1 MKRLFHWAI
10 DYAYMANGWRL
21 MYQYRKPPKHY
32 LGHIIEG
39 KNPVILIPGITN
51 KWGFMKRLGDKVSL
65 AGHPVYIVPE
75 LGHNI
80 RLVTDAAKLVEIIIS
95 DNDLKNVTI
104 IAHSKGA
111 LIAKY
116 LLNHSKYSSNI
127 SKIIAIAAPFH
138 GSKLVKYLPIKPF
151 KELRPDSNIVQLLNS
166 KTDNDHKIFTIS
178 PQFDNHVWHTN
189 KNHLKSAGKN
199 ITADTKGHHKIL
211 FDTTVINTVLDII

>member
-1 MKRLFHWAI
+1 
-10 DYAYMANGWRL
+10 

-51 KWGFMKRLGDKVSL
+51 KWGFMKHLGDKVSL

-75 LGHNI
+75 LGHNM

-95 DNDLKNVTI
+95 DNNLKNIVI
-104 IAHSKGA
+104 ITHSKGG

-116 LLNHSKYSSNI
+116 LLNHSKYSSDI
-127 SKIIAIAAPFH
+127 SKIIAIAAPFN
-138 GSKLVKYLPIKPF
+138 GSHLVKYLPGKPF

-166 KTDNDHKIFTIS
+166 KTANDKKIFTIS
-178 PQFDNHVWHTN
+178 PSFDNHVWHTN
-189 KNHLKSAGKN
+189 KGHLESAKQN
-199 ITADTKGHHKIL
+199 ITMDTKGHHKVL
-211 FDTTVINTVLDII
+211 FDSQVIEKVLELIQSSN